1 MERFL
6 TQLGSI
12 IKHARIEEALTQAK
26 LAEKAG
32 ISTRYLSDIENKN
45 EIPSLK
51 VFISLILALRLP
63 LDPILYPGTE
73 ATDELLR
80 LFSQCDDKQI
90 AVITAMTETMI
101 DINF

>member
-51 VFISLILALRLP
+51 VFI
-63 LDPILYPGTE
+63 
-73 ATDELLR
+73 
-80 LFSQCDDKQI
+80 
-90 AVITAMTETMI
+90 
-101 DINF
+101 

>member
-12 IKHARIEEALTQAK
+12 IKHARIEEGLTQAK

-51 VFISLILALRLP
+51 VFISLILALRDVYKRQVLNV
-63 LDPILYPGTE
+63 LV
-73 ATDELLR
+73 LR
-80 LFSQCDDKQI
+80 FR
-90 AVITAMTETMI
+90 MW
-101 DINF
+101 